1 LEIGIWNL
9 LEIWKLGFGISDPV
23 TQKLPRT
30 LLYRVYM
37 EKEMADRYEIRLSG
51 SGGQGLILMGIILAE
66 AIGVYDGKYVAQTQ
80 SYGPEARGGSS
91 KSEVIVSDEE
101 IDYPKAM
108 KLDLLLAMNQKSCD
122 EFYPDLKP
130 DGLLIVDSTFVTQIP
145 TSKAFQIPFTG
156 IARERFKR
164 EVVANIVALG
174 SLSQLSPIVSARAV
188 ESAVLARVPKGT
200 EKLNRDALKAGM
212 NAAKQ
217 AKKAWMNSE
226 VVPEVPKEDLLD
238 SY

>member
-1 LEIGIWNL
+1 MG
-9 LEIWKLGFGISDPV
+9 S
-23 TQKLPRT
+23 
-30 LLYRVYM
+30 
-37 EKEMADRYEIRLSG
+37 RYEIRLSG

-66 AIGVYDGKYVAQTQ
+66 AIGIYDGKNVAQTQ

-91 KSEVIVSDEE
+91 KSEVVVSDEE

-130 DGLLIVDSTFVTQIP
+130 DGLLIVDSTFVTQVP
-145 TSKAFQIPFTG
+145 TPKAFQVPFTR
-156 IARERFKR
+156 IAREKFKR

-174 SLSQLSPIVSARAV
+174 ALSQFTPIVSPKAI

-212 NAAKQ
+212 SAAKR
-217 AKKAWMNSE
+217 AKKARMKSD
-226 VVPEVPKEDLLD
+226 VPPEVPKEDLLD

>member
-1 LEIGIWNL
+1 M
-9 LEIWKLGFGISDPV
+9 S
-23 TQKLPRT
+23 
-30 LLYRVYM
+30 Y
-37 EKEMADRYEIRLSG
+37 RYEIRLSG

-66 AIGVYDGKYVAQTQ
+66 AIGIYDGKCVAQTQ

-108 KLDLLLAMNQKSCD
+108 KLDLFLAMNQKSCD
-122 EFYPDLKP
+122 EFYLDLKP
-130 DGLLIVDSTFVTQIP
+130 EGMLIVDSTFVTQLPIP
-145 TSKAFQIPFTG
+145 KAFRIPFTR
-156 IARERFKR
+156 IAREKFKR
-164 EVVANIVALG
+164 EVVANIIALG
-174 SLSQLSPIVSARAV
+174 ALTQLTPMVSPKAV

-212 NAAKQ
+212 AAAKQ
-217 AKKAWMNSE
+217 AKREWMKTETS
-226 VVPEVPKEDLLD
+226 PEVPKEDLLD

>member
-1 LEIGIWNL
+1 
-9 LEIWKLGFGISDPV
+9 LG
-23 TQKLPRT
+23 
-30 LLYRVYM
+30 
-37 EKEMADRYEIRLSG
+37 EKEMGSRYEIRLSG

-91 KSEVIVSDEE
+91 KSEIIVSDEE

-108 KLDLLLAMNQKSCD
+108 RLDLLLAMNQRSCD

-130 DGLLIVDSTFVTQIP
+130 DGLLIVDSTFVTQVP
-145 TSKAFQIPFTG
+145 TQKAFQVPFTR
-156 IARERFKR
+156 IAREKFKR
-164 EVVANIVALG
+164 EVVANIIALG
-174 SLSQLSPIVSARAV
+174 ALALLSPIVSAKAV
-188 ESAVLARVPKGT
+188 ESAVLARVPRGT
-200 EKLNRDALKAGM
+200 EKLNRDALRAGM
-212 NAAKQ
+212 DAAKQ
-217 AKKAWMNSE
+217 AKEAWTKLG

>member
-1 LEIGIWNL
+1 MG
-9 LEIWKLGFGISDPV
+9 S
-23 TQKLPRT
+23 
-30 LLYRVYM
+30 
-37 EKEMADRYEIRLSG
+37 RYEIRLSG

-66 AIGVYDGKYVAQTQ
+66 AIGIYEGKYVSQTQ

-108 KLDLLLAMNQKSCD
+108 SLDLLLAMNQKACD

-130 DGLLIVDSTFVTQIP
+130 EGVLIVDSTFVTQVP
-145 TSKAFQIPFTG
+145 TPKAFQIPFTR
-156 IARERFKR
+156 IAREKFKR
-164 EVVANIVALG
+164 EVVANIIALG
-174 SLSQLSPIVSARAV
+174 ALSQLTPIVSPKAT

-200 EKLNRDALKAGM
+200 EKLNRDALRAGM
-212 NAAKQ
+212 SAAKR
-217 AKKAWMNSE
+217 AKKVWMKLE
-226 VVPEVPKEDLLD
+226 VPPEIPKEDLLD

>member
-1 LEIGIWNL
+1 MG
-9 LEIWKLGFGISDPV
+9 S
-23 TQKLPRT
+23 
-30 LLYRVYM
+30 
-37 EKEMADRYEIRLSG
+37 RYEIRLSG

-66 AIGVYDGKYVAQTQ
+66 AIGVYDGKHVAQTQ

-122 EFYPDLKP
+122 EFFPDLKP
-130 DGLLIVDSTFVTQIP
+130 EGILIVDSTFVTQVP
-145 TSKAFQIPFTG
+145 TPKVFQIPFTR
-156 IARERFKR
+156 IAREKFNR
-164 EVVANIVALG
+164 EVVANIIALG
-174 SLSQLSPIVSARAV
+174 ALSQLTPIVSAKAI
-188 ESAVLARVPKGT
+188 ESAVLAKVPKGT
-200 EKLNRDALKAGM
+200 EKLNRDALRAGM

-217 AKKAWMNSE
+217 AKKARMESE
-226 VVPEVPKEDLLD
+226 VPPEVPQEDLLD

>member
-1 LEIGIWNL
+1 MKMSN
-9 LEIWKLGFGISDPV
+9 
-23 TQKLPRT
+23 
-30 LLYRVYM
+30 
-37 EKEMADRYEIRLSG
+37 RYEIRLSG

-66 AIGVYDGKYVAQTQ
+66 AIGIYDGKCVAQTQ

-108 KLDLLLAMNQKSCD
+108 SLDLLLAMNQRSCD

-130 DGLLIVDSTFVTQIP
+130 EGLLIVDSTFVTQVP
-145 TSKAFQIPFTG
+145 TPKAFQIPFTR
-156 IARERFKR
+156 IAREKFER

-174 SLSQLSPIVSARAV
+174 ALSQLSPIVSAKAV

-200 EKLNRDALKAGM
+200 EKMNRDALRAGM
-212 NAAKQ
+212 NAAKR
-217 AKKAWMNSE
+217 AMEAWMKLE
-226 VVPEVPKEDLLD
+226 VPPEIPKEDLLD

>member
-1 LEIGIWNL
+1 MS
-9 LEIWKLGFGISDPV
+9 F
-23 TQKLPRT
+23 
-30 LLYRVYM
+30 
-37 EKEMADRYEIRLSG
+37 RYEIRLSG
-51 SGGQGLILMGIILAE
+51 SGGQGIILMGIILAE
-66 AIGVYDGKYVAQTQ
+66 AIGVYDGKCVAQTQ

-108 KLDLLLAMNQKSCD
+108 KPDLLLAMNQKSCD

-130 DGLLIVDSTFVTQIP
+130 EGLLIVDSTFVTQIP
-145 TSKAFQIPFTG
+145 TTKAFQIPFTR
-156 IARERFKR
+156 IAREKFKR

-174 SLSQLSPIVSARAV
+174 ALAQLSPLVSSKAMEA
-188 ESAVLARVPKGT
+188 AVLARVPKGT

-212 NAAKQ
+212 AA
-217 AKKAWMNSE
+217 AKKAEREWKMTE
-226 VVPEVPKEDLLD
+226 APPEVPKEDLLD